1 MNAVEIVK
9 QILLRSGSAWVLIL
23 LGGLSIL
30 SLAIVIERWIF
41 FRSRDA
47 DIRELARSLDDELT
61 AKQWG
66 AAIKRLSAMPAAAAI
81 IASAGL
87 RLADRG
93 AAAVDKAMQ
102 SAAALERG
110 QLEKRLTYLGT
121 IGNNAPFI
129 GLFGTV
135 IGIIHAFEE
144 LGRGAGSVGPG
155 QVASTAIMTSL
166 AESLVATAVGIFVA
180 LPAVAAYNYFQRR
193 TCSLLGQ
200 TEVLTNLVLAHVVE

>member
-1 MNAVEIVK
+1 VNTVDIVK
-9 QILLRSGSAWVLIL
+9 QVLLRSGTAWVLWL
-23 LGGLSIL
+23 LALLSVT
-30 SLAIVIERWIF
+30 SLAIVVERWLF

-47 DIRELARSLDDELT
+47 DIRDLARALDDDLC
-61 AKQWG
+61 AKDWT
-66 AAIKRLSAMPAAAAI
+66 AAIRRLSALPAAAAI

-110 QLEKRLTYLGT
+110 QLEQRLTYLGT

-144 LGRGAGSVGPG
+144 LGNGAGAVGPG
-155 QVASTAIMTSL
+155 QVASTAIMSSL
-166 AESLVATAVGIFVA
+166 AEALVATAVGILVA

-193 TCSLLGQ
+193 TSSLLGQ
-200 TEVLTNLVLAHVVE
+200 TEALTNLVLAHVEE